1 MKNITELEA
10 DFGVIRA
17 IEKKIKKSFP
27 HHEEIGGLVFTNHFE
42 LWYENPTFTC
52 GDYNEACVIP
62 QPRWAKFE
70 VVNGKWFILESGD
83 YGHREEEMLNV
94 LIGVFGGERG

>member
-1 MKNITELEA
+1 MNKIAELEK

-27 HHEEIGGLVFTNHFE
+27 HHEEIGGLIFTNHFE

-52 GDYNEACVIP
+52 GDYNETCVIP
-62 QPRWAKFE
+62 QPGWAKFE
-70 VVNGKWFILESGD
+70 AVGGKWLVLETGD
-83 YGHREEEMLNV
+83 YAHRVEDMLDV
-94 LIGVFGGERG
+94 LISVFGGERG